1 MDNKIHEYILGKK
14 FEVLGSYISN
24 NSCGYM
30 AIACQIGYPPEE
42 YQTLRNIVACYYENL
57 SDSEFNFK
65 TIPDKGH
72 NPIRPKHIKPV
83 SR

>member
-1 MDNKIHEYILGKK
+1 
-14 FEVLGSYISN
+14 
-24 NSCGYM
+24 M